1 MTPSMGKISELK
13 QQGGLVLIDLKN
25 IKNIAIIG
33 ATTNKEKYGYKVLKN
48 LKDKGYTLYPIN
60 PKYNKIEGIETY
72 ASVKDLPKEGID
84 LIVFVVPAKIGITAV
99 KEAYEEGFRRFWFQP
114 GAESDEIEEY
124 LEKLPNVEYSF
135 IKCIMVETSKN

>member
-1 MTPSMGKISELK
+1 MGKISELK

-48 LKDKGYTLYPIN
+48 LKDKGFTIYPIN
-60 PKYNKIEGIETY
+60 PKYEEIEGIKTY
-72 ASVKDLPKEGID
+72 ASVKDLPKDEID
-84 LIVFVVPAKIGITAV
+84 LIVFVVPPKIGITAV

>member
-1 MTPSMGKISELK
+1 MEKISELK

-25 IKNIAIIG
+25 VKNIAIIG

-60 PKYNKIEGIETY
+60 PKYDEIEGIETF